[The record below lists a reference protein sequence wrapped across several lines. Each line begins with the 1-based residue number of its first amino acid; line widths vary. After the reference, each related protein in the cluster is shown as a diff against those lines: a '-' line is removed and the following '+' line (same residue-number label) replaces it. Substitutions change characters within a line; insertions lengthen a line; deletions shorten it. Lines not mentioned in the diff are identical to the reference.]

1 MGAPDFPLTVLGP
14 DGTQVSTT
22 LQALRVAGQP
32 SVLDFFA
39 PWCATCPAAA
49 RRLEELAAGEYAGRC
64 LFLLVCVDGEEEA
77 ARAFASAHGISTCVV
92 SFVDADELPEEY
104 RVSGLP
110 HHVLI
115 GSDGV
120 VVRNYEVSLPADL
133 DAALAAKATPAAVA
147 PGAPISRISAA
158 YRVLENLSGAFS
170 VEVQVPEARAFYGFQ
185 IAMENIH
192 SETYFPADRA
202 VHQGQRGEDEG
213 SQCDPHDARRRREGE
228 VGRAVDERGEQLRR
242 ATRGLRRRGGRPL
255 QRLLLRH
262 LLVEEAGSDA
272 RADLL
277 QRADLEGRRSACRI
291 CLPALW
297 DAPAQ
302 VARGRGAR
310 DHPRSS
316 ARGAGVHLRGAI
328 LRPDRHEQRPHD
340 RVHRVRGRPTS
351 RGAWAFENVQQQEP
365 LRLDGADL
373 PAG

>member
-147 PGAPISRISAA
+147 PGAPISRISAE
-158 YRVLENLSGAFS
+158 YRELENLSGAFS

-192 SETYFPADRA
+192 SETYSLLIEQYIRDSEEKTKVLNAIHTMPAVEEKANWA
-202 VHQGQRGEDEG
+202 VQWMNSENSFAERLVAFAAVEG
-213 SQCDPHDARRRREGE
+213 VLFSGSFCAIYW
-228 VGRAVDERGEQLRR
+228 LKK
-242 ATRGLRRRGGRPL
+242 RGLMP
-255 QRLLLRH
+255 
-262 LLVEEAGSDA
+262 
-272 RADLL
+272 
-277 QRADLEGRRSACRI
+277 
-291 CLPALW
+291 
-297 DAPAQ
+297 
-302 VARGRGAR
+302 
-310 DHPRSS
+310 
-316 ARGAGVHLRGAI
+316 
-328 LRPDRHEQRPHD
+328 
-340 RVHRVRGRPTS
+340 
-351 RGAWAFENVQQQEP
+351 
-365 LRLDGADL
+365 
-373 PAG
+373 